1 MVYGLISRHFDYIY
15 GGRFHIFLI
24 ILFVMS
30 MQQCS
35 SCNLVKSSDEYN
47 ANKTTGTTYSKCK
60 LCFHNESVKFWSDK
74 KFRICKSCDVNLPLR
89 KYDRANEIPYRE
101 CRKCYEAKVAAY
113 TRERRERAQVVVKV
127 EPTTQ
132 ALPNNTSQG
141 ASLQPMPQGVRAGN
155 ENTNVRG
162 NNGGKSKW

>member
-1 MVYGLISRHFDYIY
+1 MYRHLCRHFDYIY
-15 GGRFHIFLI
+15 GGRFVIFLI
-24 ILFVMS
+24 ILFIMS

-35 SCNLVKSSDEYN
+35 SCNLVKSLDEYN
-47 ANKTTGTTYSKCK
+47 ANKTNGELYSKCK

-101 CRKCYEAKVAAY
+101 CRKCYETKVATY
-113 TRERRERAQVVVKV
+113 TRERRERALANVKI

-132 ALPNNTSQG
+132 AIPNNTTQG
-141 ASLQPMPQGVRAGN
+141 VPLQPVSQGVRASN
-155 ENTNVRG
+155 ENANVRS
-162 NNGGKSKW
+162 NNGWKSKC